1 MAKPKITLVG
11 LGVIGKS
18 IGQSLCA
25 AGGQLEVVG
34 HDRDPVAAREA
45 QKLGAVQRVHWNL
58 IEACREA
65 DIVILATPIHAIED
79 TLRAI
84 AADLKPGCLV
94 MDTANLKTPVM
105 RWADELLP
113 ATVNFVGGDPIL
125 RHPVRTEGMSAGVG
139 GKPISQLLKDAL
151 FCLTPSAK
159 ASPEAIHLAT
169 DLVRLVEAVPLFI
182 DAAEHDGLMAGV
194 EQLPLALALILWQS
208 VSAAAS
214 WREMRKLAGPLFDD
228 ATRVLSQDQAAIRD
242 SLLLNRDNL
251 IRMADGAIAAW
262 RELRE
267 AINAGNVDDLEQ
279 MVQAASATHQAWL
292 QDRQAGVWDKPLA
305 PEIPTGGGFL
315 GRMFGLR
322 GAADVQK
329 SRSSK

>member
-18 IGQSLCA
+18 IGQSLCL

-34 HDRDPVAAREA
+34 HDRDPIVAREA
-45 QKLGAVQRVHWNL
+45 QKIGAVQRVHWNL

-79 TLRAI
+79 TLKAI
-84 AADLKPGCLV
+84 AASLKAGCLV
-94 MDTANLKTPVM
+94 MDTASLKAPVL
-105 RWADELLP
+105 RWADEILP
-113 ATVNFVGGDPIL
+113 TEVNFVGGDPIL
-125 RHPVRTEGMSAGVG
+125 KRPAQAESTSIGAASKA
-139 GKPISQLLKDAL
+139 PPQLLKDAL

-182 DAAEHDGLMAGV
+182 DAAEHDGLIAGV
-194 EQLPLALALILWQS
+194 EQLPLALALILLQS

-214 WREMRKLAGPLFDD
+214 WREMRKLAGPLFED
-228 ATRVLSQDQAAIRD
+228 ATRVLSQDPSALRD

-251 IRMADGAIAAW
+251 IRVADGAIAAW
-262 RELRE
+262 RELRA
-267 AINAGNVDDLEQ
+267 AISAGNVDDLEH
-279 MVQAASATHQAWL
+279 MLKTASDIRQAWL
-292 QDRQAGVWDKPLA
+292 QDRQAGLWDKPLA

-322 GAADVQK
+322 GAAEVQK
-329 SRSSK
+329 GRSSK